1 MIVIGFDP
9 GSISFGLGILKLE
22 DKRILFLHA
31 EEIKLKEKDF
41 YNRMKSLWIRLA
53 EIYAGFPIQQAA
65 IEEGFLGKD
74 VRAMSTLAKV
84 RGLVIASLIGRNI
97 PLSSYS
103 PRQVKLALSG
113 SGSAP
118 KPQLGKI
125 LRMILDIRDREFGN
139 DESDALAVAYCHA
152 LHIR

>member
-1 MIVIGFDP
+1 MVVIGFDP

-84 RGLVIASLIGRNI
+84 RGLVIASLIDRNI

-139 DESDALAVAYCHA
+139 DESDALAVAYCHT

>member
-1 MIVIGFDP
+1 MVVIGFDP

-41 YNRMKSLWIRLA
+41 YNRMKSLWIRLT

-84 RGLVIASLIGRNI
+84 RGLVTASLIDRNI